1 MYFQVSS
8 SGRRAKLKKTIYPV
22 SYQVI
27 LALFKAYIFL

>member
-1 MYFQVSS
+1 MYFQVGS
-8 SGRRAKLKKTIYPV
+8 SGKGKTEKNYPV